1 MATDVQHTNCISFVE
16 YKLEVN
22 PYSMHQ
28 IISPMFTNKR
38 CASKD
43 QKNNTRILFLSVICA
58 HLGSQVWGVI
68 FDPRGNNI
76 LSFAWGLG
84 NKTNNQAEWAALMQ
98 GIESMKKIKIYNFQ
112 VFGDSW
118 IVIQKTKN
126 IQDGKQEAKGRVQK
140 RILSQIQDLSKVK
153 FFHIKRKK

>member
-1 MATDVQHTNCISFVE
+1 
-16 YKLEVN
+16 
-22 PYSMHQ
+22 
-28 IISPMFTNKR
+28 MFTNKR

-84 NKTNNQAEWAALMQ
+84 NKTNNQAEWVALMQ
-98 GIESMKKIKIYNFQ
+98 GIEAMKKIKIYNFQ

-118 IVIQKTKN
+118 IVIQKMKN

-140 RILSQIQDLSKVK
+140 RILAQIQDLSKVK
-153 FFHIKRKK
+153 FLEVGLHDFSMSCCNLELC

>member
-1 MATDVQHTNCISFVE
+1 M
-16 YKLEVN
+16 
-22 PYSMHQ
+22 
-28 IISPMFTNKR
+28 
-38 CASKD
+38 
-43 QKNNTRILFLSVICA
+43 
-58 HLGSQVWGVI
+58 I
-68 FDPRGNNI
+68 FDPRGNKI

-98 GIESMKKIKIYNFQ
+98 GIEAMKKIKIYNFQ

-118 IVIQKTKN
+118 IVIQKMKN

-140 RILSQIQDLSKVK
+140 RILAQIQDLSKVN